1 MSIFRESFQKDIKV
15 SLEKRQEAMTKRSTT
30 DIQYLNSRNSWIR
43 MCSSVDVNN
52 DGGKLASQYVLQGG
66 TLQSG
71 SFALKSG
78 IGTSANNAYSTTT
91 PSNTPHRLG
100 IRPMP
105 GITNVE
111 VKSKSA
117 YGSLRE
123 ATVSFQ
129 CWDVK
134 QLEDLELLY
143 MRPGYTVLVEWGWTP
158 YLDKNGSYQP
168 TFTDFYSNNILNA
181 TIKDRTKIFQDLYDN
196 CTKYGG
202 NYDAIFGY
210 VKNYQWSARED
221 GGYDCQTTIISTGEV
236 IESIKVNYVRA
247 DLEKYKM
254 YDTGSITGDGFL
266 NPLFTNQGN
275 YKSTLWAEY
284 YQKNTLA
291 GVWAELALKIKA
303 NVSPTAF
310 TSAGSQILDQK
321 WTVVNYPGLTN
332 YGTLDTFIQP
342 GSKSKAYIT
351 LEAAFNMINEFIL
364 AKASNDG
371 KPLITLSTKTE
382 TYSGNGEKDLLCV
395 AHPVQI
401 SIDPTVCIIRND
413 LWSDQIANTIS
424 GSVAPVS
431 SNIDQQANTIIKQI
445 DNASVANG
453 SIDPPDKGTIPS
465 LFDGN
470 NSTHN
475 ASFLAA
481 VRDINSPA
489 LLERINKAI
498 SDNSYPV
505 GGGTIGT
512 GRNYSDGLAGWI
524 NNEFTAGGNDRSAY
538 TLNSNTI
545 KIDEE
550 LTSIWYV
557 YLMGQHI
564 KSLGSTVTINL
575 TNAAGSATTL
585 DTILSA
591 AGNPAL
597 NSRVD
602 LANVVAGGGRFG
614 TYDASLFTITS
625 NFKFTSISISAPAAA
640 AAAATALV
648 LNAGDAMTVLQSME
662 SCDKQ
667 FFIDNTGEQE
677 LGTIGNIYVS
687 LDFLYRQSLNI
698 SLEASDTKEKNEI
711 NLYSY
716 IKGIMSGIQVA
727 IGNLNNFEVH
737 VDPVDNIA
745 RVIDVNYTGAGQVK
759 YDNLFKLEV
768 QNLNSIVRNYTL
780 QSQIFPNQSAIVAI
794 GSQAKGGQ
802 GGIQNKTMTQFNTN
816 IVDRILGDKVD
827 PYGNNA
833 TLDTLAQGL
842 AGIIVLYS
850 TLGYPVQSNEEN
862 KLNISEYISRAK
874 NALRDLI
881 VYFQNFYTN
890 SPGADRNIL
899 PFKFSFETDGIGGLV
914 IGSLFRISEDI
925 IPKGYRGST
934 AGVQLAQTVTGIAH
948 SLQNNDWTTKIDAL
962 NLILDRKIKG
972 EYTAIVKDLPN
983 LIKTAAIS
991 IINGGLG
998 LGIPTTGG
1006 GTGGTGG
1013 TGGGGGV
1020 GCGCIVPFTGAA
1032 GWSGNFTD
1040 AKKIADK
1047 WSGGVFP
1054 FQQHLDCTAV
1064 IRKIDGARY
1073 WLKQCSSF
1081 VDTYTVEIDVPYV
1094 GGTVKTRVH
1103 KDFAPKLNAAFAQ
1116 IKAAGLQKYIKT
1128 VDGGLAIRNNT
1139 NAPTTLS
1146 NHAFGL
1152 ALDLNASIYPNG
1164 SYFDVANRKVNGGD
1178 WDADDEGYYKMATIM
1193 ANNGITWLSG
1203 RAANKSINS
1212 NFARTTDPMHFSIGE

>member
-1 MSIFRESFQKDIKV
+1 MSSAVNVWSNKAITDPTLEDLKNQANYDN
-15 SLEKRQEAMTKRSTT
+15 SLAKKY
-30 DIQYLNSRNSWIR
+30 I
-43 MCSSVDVNN
+43 
-52 DGGKLASQYVLQGG
+52 LQGG
-66 TLQSG
+66 TLTENG
-71 SFALKSG
+71 TLKSG
-78 IGTSANNAYSTTT
+78 IGSNFENTYSNVSTEKDANGKFIPY
-91 PSNTPHRLG
+91 RLG

-105 GITNVE
+105 GITGID
-111 VKSKSA
+111 VKSRGA
-117 YGSLRE
+117 YGSLR
-123 ATVSFQ
+123 TVTVNFQ

-158 YLDKNGSYQP
+158 YLNVNGGYES
-168 TFTDFYSNNILNA
+168 TFNDFYSNNILNA
-181 TIKDRTKIFQDLYDN
+181 TVIDRTKIFQDLYDK

-266 NPLFTNQGN
+266 NPLFTNQGT

-291 GVWAELALKIKA
+291 GIWAELALKIKDPNA
-303 NVSPTAF
+303 PLSPLGGTILSKKNV
-310 TSAGSQILDQK
+310 
-321 WTVVNYPGLTN
+321 VVNYPGLTN
-332 YGTLDTFIQP
+332 YGNLDTFIQH
-342 GSKSKAYIT
+342 GSSRKVYIT
-351 LEAAFNMINEFIL
+351 LEAAFDMINEFIL

-413 LWSDQIANTIS
+413 LWSDQIANQLSSAVSTTATAATTLGDTIAQEIRNAS
-424 GSVAPVS
+424 KNQGGAITDGTQENDFLKAIRKIDGAPTYTKVNDSLSTSPSENAQPGLVGS
-431 SNIDQQANTIIKQI
+431 IINEFNDSRGSFEYSTTEI
-445 DNASVANG
+445 SVAN
-453 SIDPPDKGTIPS
+453 S
-465 LFDGN
+465 
-470 NSTHN
+470 
-475 ASFLAA
+475 
-481 VRDINSPA
+481 V
-489 LLERINKAI
+489 
-498 SDNSYPV
+498 V
-505 GGGTIGT
+505 GITEV
-512 GRNYSDGLAGWI
+512 AP
-524 NNEFTAGGNDRSAY
+524 TAGGTVDISSAIGNLWYVYQMRLHLQQVIPGLSMVIKVMDNGGTQPPQADREIDFDSINT
-538 TLNSNTI
+538 TLKTTSLGMYAFAKILDPSNTI
-545 KIDEE
+545 SPGNSNQV
-550 LTSIWYV
+550 TSTRYI
-557 YLMGQHI
+557 L
-564 KSLGSTVTINL
+564 SSVTITL
-575 TNAAGSATTL
+575 PSSATT
-585 DTILSA
+585 
-591 AGNPAL
+591 
-597 NSRVD
+597 
-602 LANVVAGGGRFG
+602 
-614 TYDASLFTITS
+614 
-625 NFKFTSISISAPAAA
+625 AAA
-640 AAAATALV
+640 IV
-648 LNAGDAMTVLQSME
+648 LNAADAMTVLQSMK

-745 RVIDVNYTGAGQVK
+745 RVIDVNYTGAGKVDYNK
-759 YDNLFKLEV
+759 LFKLEV

-962 NLILDRKIKG
+962 NLILDRTTKG
-972 EYTAIVKDLPN
+972 EYNAIVKDLPN

-998 LGIPTTGG
+998 LGLLPTGGDGIPLG
-1006 GTGGTGG
+1006 GTG
-1013 TGGGGGV
+1013 
-1020 GCGCIVPFTGAA
+1020 GCGCIVPFTGTA
-1032 GWSGNFTD
+1032 GWRGD
-1040 AKKIADK
+1040 IADAQK
-1047 WSGGVFP
+1047 LANVWTGGILP

-1064 IRKIDGARY
+1064 INYIDGDRY
-1073 WLKQCSSF
+1073 WLKACSNF
-1081 VDTYTVEIDVPYV
+1081 INTYIVEIDVPYV
-1094 GGTVKTRVH
+1094 GGTKKTRVH
-1103 KDFAPKLNAAFAQ
+1103 KDFALKLNAAFAQ

-1128 VDGGLAIRNNT
+1128 IDGGLAIRNNT
-1139 NAPTTLS
+1139 NASTTLS

-1152 ALDLNASIYPNG
+1152 ALDLNASVYPNG
-1164 SYFDVANRKVNGGD
+1164 SYFDVTNRKVIRTKKLKNKIIFYGRD
-1178 WDADDEGYYKMATIM
+1178 WNADDEGYYKMATIM

-1212 NFARTTDPMHFSIGE
+1212 NFAKTTDPMHFSIGE

>member
-43 MCSSVDVNN
+43 MCSSVNVNN

-91 PSNTPHRLG
+91 PSNIPHRLG

-129 CWDVK
+129 CWDVA
-134 QLEDLELLY
+134 QLSDLELLY
-143 MRPGYTVLVEWGWTP
+143 MRPGYTVLLEWGWTP
-158 YLDKNGSYQP
+158 YLDINGNYQS
-168 TFTDFYSNNILNA
+168 TFTDFYTNTILNA
-181 TIKDRTKIFQDLYDN
+181 TKKDRTQIFKDLYDN

-221 GGYDCQTTIISTGEV
+221 GGYDCQTTLISTGEV

-291 GVWAELALKIKA
+291 GIWAELALKIKDPNA
-303 NVSPTAF
+303 PLSPLGGTILSKKNV
-310 TSAGSQILDQK
+310 
-321 WTVVNYPGLTN
+321 VVNYPGLTN
-332 YGTLDTFIQP
+332 YGNLDTFIQP
-342 GSKSKAYIT
+342 ASSRKVYIT
-351 LEAAFNMINEFIL
+351 LEAAFDMINEFIL

-413 LWSDQIANTIS
+413 LWSDQIANQLSSAVSTTATAATTLGDTIAQEIRNAS
-424 GSVAPVS
+424 KNQGSFTTDGTQENDFLKAIRKIDGAPTYTKVNDS
-431 SNIDQQANTIIKQI
+431 LSTSPSENAQPGLVGSIINEFNDSRGSFEYSTTEI
-445 DNASVANG
+445 SVAN
-453 SIDPPDKGTIPS
+453 S
-465 LFDGN
+465 
-470 NSTHN
+470 
-475 ASFLAA
+475 
-481 VRDINSPA
+481 V
-489 LLERINKAI
+489 
-498 SDNSYPV
+498 V
-505 GGGTIGT
+505 GITEV
-512 GRNYSDGLAGWI
+512 AP
-524 NNEFTAGGNDRSAY
+524 TAGGRTVSISSAIGN
-538 TLNSNTI
+538 L
-545 KIDEE
+545 
-550 LTSIWYV
+550 WYV
-557 YLMGQHI
+557 YQMRLHLQQVIPGLSMVI
-564 KSLGSTVTINL
+564 KVMDNGGTQPPQADREIDFDSINTTLKTTSLGMYAFAKILDPSNLISPGNSNQVTSTRYILSSVTITL
-575 TNAAGSATTL
+575 PSSATT
-585 DTILSA
+585 
-591 AGNPAL
+591 
-597 NSRVD
+597 
-602 LANVVAGGGRFG
+602 
-614 TYDASLFTITS
+614 
-625 NFKFTSISISAPAAA
+625 AAA
-640 AAAATALV
+640 IVLKAA
-648 LNAGDAMTVLQSME
+648 DAMTVLQSMK

-745 RVIDVNYTGAGQVK
+745 RVIDVNYTGAGKVDYNK
-759 YDNLFKLEV
+759 LFKLEV

-962 NLILDRKIKG
+962 NLILDRTIKG
-972 EYTAIVKDLPN
+972 EYNKIVKDLPD

-998 LGIPTTGG
+998 LGLLPSGGNPGGSFFGASGGKDCGNVPTYNLVANNA
-1006 GTGGTGG
+1006 GTLTQSQIVNQLKTTYSTNLKALARALIIGTLEQGLMTKSSG
-1013 TGGGGGV
+1013 TVIV
-1020 GCGCIVPFTGAA
+1020 G
-1032 GWSGNFTD
+1032 GNFNYFGVQGDISRWTD
-1040 AKKIADK
+1040 PSGYIIGCHEDREKSSGCRRYFASFSSLDNAGAFMIQQVSKSWRGLLAATTAEAITEAYINNWWSPGDKADILAKK
-1047 WSGGVFP
+1047 
-1054 FQQHLDCTAV
+1054 
-1064 IRKIDGARY
+1064 
-1073 WLKQCSSF
+1073 
-1081 VDTYTVEIDVPYV
+1081 
-1094 GGTVKTRVH
+1094 
-1103 KDFAPKLNAAFAQ
+1103 
-1116 IKAAGLQKYIKT
+1116 
-1128 VDGGLAIRNNT
+1128 
-1139 NAPTTLS
+1139 
-1146 NHAFGL
+1146 
-1152 ALDLNASIYPNG
+1152 
-1164 SYFDVANRKVNGGD
+1164 
-1178 WDADDEGYYKMATIM
+1178 
-1193 ANNGITWLSG
+1193 
-1203 RAANKSINS
+1203 
-1212 NFARTTDPMHFSIGE
+1212 TDPSGTYQQKLEITKQAIANLTTYGISI

>member
-1 MSIFRESFQKDIKV
+1 MSIFRESFQKDIKS
-15 SLEKRQEAMTKRSTT
+15 SLENRQKAMTKRSTT
-30 DIQYLNSRNSWIR
+30 DIQYLNTRNAWIR
-43 MCSSVDVNN
+43 MASSVDVN
-52 DGGKLASQYVLQGG
+52 GKPDLAKQYVLQGG
-66 TLQSG
+66 TLYNNTLRSGITEKFADGGAYSISG
-71 SFALKSG
+71 SNG
-78 IGTSANNAYSTTT
+78 PY
-91 PSNTPHRLG
+91 RLG

-105 GITNVE
+105 GITGVDI
-111 VKSKSA
+111 KSKSA

-129 CWDVK
+129 CWDVA
-134 QLEDLELLY
+134 QLSDLELLY
-143 MRPGYTVLVEWGWTP
+143 MRPGYTVLLEWGWTP
-158 YLDKNGSYQP
+158 YLDINGNYQS
-168 TFTDFYSNNILNA
+168 TFTDFYTNTILNA
-181 TIKDRTKIFQDLYDN
+181 TKKDRTQIFKDLYDN

-221 GGYDCQTTIISTGEV
+221 GGYDCQTTLISTGEV

-247 DLEKYKM
+247 DLKKYKM

-303 NVSPTAF
+303 PNAPLSPLGGTILSKKNVIIS
-310 TSAGSQILDQK
+310 
-321 WTVVNYPGLTN
+321 YPGLTN
-332 YGTLDTFIQP
+332 YGNFDTFIQP
-342 GSKSKAYIT
+342 GSSLKVYIT
-351 LEAAFNMINEFIL
+351 LEAAFDMINEFIL

-371 KPLITLSTKTE
+371 KPLIKLSTKTE

-395 AHPVQI
+395 AHPIQI

-413 LWSDQIANTIS
+413 LWSDQIANQLSSAVSTTATTTTTLATTIANEIRTAATNQ
-424 GSVAPVS
+424 GLLGVDGTQEDDYLKAIRKITDVSVYTEVNNLLTTNPS
-431 SNIDQQANTIIKQI
+431 Q
-445 DNASVANG
+445 NASPG
-453 SIDPPDKGTIPS
+453 
-465 LFDGN
+465 
-470 NSTHN
+470 
-475 ASFLAA
+475 LAA
-481 VRDINSPA
+481 SI
-489 LLERINKAI
+489 I
-498 SDNSYPV
+498 
-505 GGGTIGT
+505 
-512 GRNYSDGLAGWI
+512 
-524 NNEFTAGGNDRSAY
+524 NEFNDAIDASV
-538 TLNSNTI
+538 TLNATEVDTANNVVGVSDTATGYGVTLAAAN
-545 KIDEE
+545 
-550 LTSIWYV
+550 IWYV
-557 YLMGQHI
+557 YQMKRHLTSVIPGLVMDI
-564 KSLGSTVTINL
+564 TITDTSNSTTKELSSFNPSFASNINIGMRDFIEILYPGRTVQNKYQFTNL
-575 TNAAGSATTL
+575 T
-585 DTILSA
+585 
-591 AGNPAL
+591 
-597 NSRVD
+597 
-602 LANVVAGGGRFG
+602 
-614 TYDASLFTITS
+614 ITVPPS
-625 NFKFTSISISAPAAA
+625 QQAAA
-640 AAAATALV
+640 AIV
-648 LNAGDAMTVLQSME
+648 LNAADAMTVLKSMK

-737 VDPVDNIA
+737 VDPIDNIA
-745 RVIDVNYTGAGQVK
+745 RVIDVNYTGAGKVDYNK
-759 YDNLFKLEV
+759 LFKLEV

-827 PYGNNA
+827 PYDNKA

-962 NLILDRKIKG
+962 NLILDRKING
-972 EYTAIVKDLPN
+972 EYNAIVKDLPN

-998 LGIPTTGG
+998 LGLLP
-1006 GTGGTGG
+1006 
-1013 TGGGGGV
+1013 TGGGGG
-1020 GCGCIVPFTGAA
+1020 GSCGDVTNRSGKWASLVYEPYTQTSVNKADVVTYLKGA
-1032 GWSGNFTD
+1032 TD
-1040 AKKIADK
+1040 VSVRRAAYVIFVIESAHGAKGVNNNYIGLQTDGGGFISTDTSYVKGTTSRID
-1047 WSGGVFP
+1047 SGGA
-1054 FQQHLDCTAV
+1054 C
-1064 IRKIDGARY
+1064 R
-1073 WLKQCSSF
+1073 
-1081 VDTYTVEIDVPYV
+1081 
-1094 GGTVKTRVH
+1094 
-1103 KDFAPKLNAAFAQ
+1103 AFATYDTW
-1116 IKAAGLQKYIKT
+1116 QKCIDHLVAVMASRKQGRLSSREM
-1128 VDGGLAIRNNT
+1128 VPT
-1139 NAPTTLS
+1139 NSA
-1146 NHAFGL
+1146 
-1152 ALDLNASIYPNG
+1152 
-1164 SYFDVANRKVNGGD
+1164 
-1178 WDADDEGYYKMATIM
+1178 DADFFGKGYAR
-1193 ANNGITWLSG
+1193 NWVGIDPSDLG
-1203 RAANKSINS
+1203 R
-1212 NFARTTDPMHFSIGE
+1212 FTTASSLAKTLWADAIAKGL

>member
-1 MSIFRESFQKDIKV
+1 MSIFRESFQKDIKS
-15 SLEKRQEAMTKRSTT
+15 SLENRQKAMTKRSTE
-30 DIQYLNSRNSWIR
+30 DIQYLNTRNAWIR
-43 MCSSVDVNN
+43 MASSVNAPDANGN
-52 DGGKLASQYVLQGG
+52 INSTLAKQYVLQGG
-66 TLQSG
+66 SLERKVVNNQESYN
-71 SFALKSG
+71 LRSG
-78 IGTSANNAYSTTT
+78 IGSGGEEAYSTQT
-91 PSNTPHRLG
+91 PLGNVYRLG

-105 GITNVE
+105 GITGVE
-111 VKSKSA
+111 IKSKSA

-129 CWDVK
+129 CWDVA
-134 QLEDLELLY
+134 QLSDLELLY
-143 MRPGYTVLVEWGWTP
+143 MRPGYTVLLEWGWTP
-158 YLDKNGSYQP
+158 YLDVNGNYQS
-168 TFTDFYSNNILNA
+168 TFTDFYTNTILNA
-181 TIKDRTKIFQDLYDN
+181 TKKDRTQIFKDLYDN

-221 GGYDCQTTIISTGEV
+221 GGYDCQTTLISTGEV

-247 DLEKYKM
+247 DLKKYKM

-291 GVWAELALKIKA
+291 GVWAELALKLKA

-351 LEAAFNMINEFIL
+351 LEAAFNMINDFIL

-371 KPLITLSTKTE
+371 KPLIKLSTKTE
-382 TYSGNGEKDLLCV
+382 TYSGNGEEDLLCV
-395 AHPVQI
+395 AHPIQI

-413 LWSDQIANTIS
+413 LWSDQIANQLSSAVSTTATTTTTLATTIANEIRTAATNQ
-424 GSVAPVS
+424 GLLVVNGTQEDDYLKAIRKITDVSVYTEVNNLLTTNPS
-431 SNIDQQANTIIKQI
+431 Q
-445 DNASVANG
+445 NASSG
-453 SIDPPDKGTIPS
+453 
-465 LFDGN
+465 
-470 NSTHN
+470 
-475 ASFLAA
+475 LAA
-481 VRDINSPA
+481 SI
-489 LLERINKAI
+489 I
-498 SDNSYPV
+498 
-505 GGGTIGT
+505 
-512 GRNYSDGLAGWI
+512 
-524 NNEFTAGGNDRSAY
+524 NEFNDAIDASV
-538 TLNSNTI
+538 TLNATEVDTANNVVGVSDTATGYGVTLAAAN
-545 KIDEE
+545 
-550 LTSIWYV
+550 IWYV
-557 YLMGQHI
+557 YQMKRHLTSVIPGLVMDI
-564 KSLGSTVTINL
+564 TITDTSNSTTKELSSFSPSFASNINIGMRGFIEILYPGRTVQNKYQFTNL
-575 TNAAGSATTL
+575 T
-585 DTILSA
+585 
-591 AGNPAL
+591 
-597 NSRVD
+597 
-602 LANVVAGGGRFG
+602 
-614 TYDASLFTITS
+614 ITVPPS
-625 NFKFTSISISAPAAA
+625 QQAAA
-640 AAAATALV
+640 AIV
-648 LNAGDAMTVLQSME
+648 LNAADAMTVLKSMK

-737 VDPVDNIA
+737 VDPIDNIA
-745 RVIDVNYTGAGQVK
+745 RVIDVNYTGAGKVDYNK
-759 YDNLFKLEV
+759 LFKLEV

-890 SPGADRNIL
+890 SPGANRNIL

-962 NLILDRKIKG
+962 NLILDRTTKG
-972 EYTAIVKDLPN
+972 EYKEIVKDLPN

-1006 GTGGTGG
+1006 SGIPPGPQPPGGTG
-1013 TGGGGGV
+1013 
-1020 GCGCIVPFTGAA
+1020 GCGCIVPFTGTA
-1032 GWSGNFTD
+1032 GWAGNITD
-1040 AKKIADK
+1040 AQNLANR
-1047 WSGGVFP
+1047 WTGGILP

-1081 VDTYTVEIDVPYV
+1081 VDTYTVEVDVPYV
-1094 GGTVKTRVH
+1094 GGTKKTRVH

-1116 IKAAGLQKYIKT
+1116 ITAAGLQKYIKT

-1164 SYFDVANRKVNGGD
+1164 SYFDVANKKVNGGA
-1178 WDADDEGYYKMATIM
+1178 WTADDEGYYKMATIM

-1212 NFARTTDPMHFSIGE
+1212 NFAKTTDPMHFSIGE